1 MAEEN
6 SQQGQQQEQ
15 GQQAQQ
21 QTQQQEQKTEV
32 KFTQEDLN
40 KLLQDRLATEKT
52 KHQKE
57 LDDLKA
63 QMTRDAELSKMNEQ
77 ERIKAELEDYKAK
90 FQKSQDEI
98 ALNLQTEQTR
108 GLLKEANLSNDFLK
122 FVLVPKD
129 ENQTK
134 VNIQNLKTVF
144 DAEVKKGVEAQ
155 IKPHKPGNVTN
166 TVATGNG
173 QQDKRRSY
181 SGFNLQNS
189 VAEFYNKN

>member
-6 SQQGQQQEQ
+6 SQQEQQQKQEK
-15 GQQAQQ
+15 

-134 VNIQNLKTVF
+134 INIQNLKTVF

>member
-6 SQQGQQQEQ
+6 SPQEQQQNQEK
-15 GQQAQQ
+15 
-21 QTQQQEQKTEV
+21 QTQQQEKKTEV

-108 GLLKEANLSNDFLK
+108 GFLKEANLSNDFLK

-134 VNIQNLKTVF
+134 ANIQNLKTVF

-166 TVATGNG
+166 IVATGNG

>member
-6 SQQGQQQEQ
+6 SQQEQQQEQ

-21 QTQQQEQKTEV
+21 QEQKTEA

-40 KLLQDRLATEKT
+40 KLLQERLATEKT

-134 VNIQNLKTVF
+134 ANIQNLKTVF

>member
-6 SQQGQQQEQ
+6 SQQEQQQEQ
-15 GQQAQQ
+15 EK

-108 GLLKEANLSNDFLK
+108 VLLKEANLSNDFLK

-134 VNIQNLKTVF
+134 INIQNLKTVF

>member
-6 SQQGQQQEQ
+6 SQQEQQQKQEK
-15 GQQAQQ
+15 

-40 KLLQDRLATEKT
+40 KLLQDRLATEKA

-134 VNIQNLKTVF
+134 ANIQNLKTVF

-166 TVATGNG
+166 TVDTGNG
-173 QQDKRRSY
+173 QQNKRRSY

>member
-6 SQQGQQQEQ
+6 SQQEQQQEQ
-15 GQQAQQ
+15 EK

>member
-6 SQQGQQQEQ
+6 SQQEQQQKQEKQ
-15 GQQAQQ
+15 P
-21 QTQQQEQKTEV
+21 QQQEQKTEV

>member
-6 SQQGQQQEQ
+6 SQQEQQQEQ
-15 GQQAQQ
+15 EK

-40 KLLQDRLATEKT
+40 KLLQERLATEKT

-108 GLLKEANLSNDFLK
+108 VLLKEANLSNDFLK

>member
-1 MAEEN
+1 MEKEN
-6 SQQGQQQEQ
+6 SQQEQQQKQEKQ
-15 GQQAQQ
+15 P
-21 QTQQQEQKTEV
+21 QQQEQKTEV

>member
-6 SQQGQQQEQ
+6 SQQEQQQKQEK
-15 GQQAQQ
+15 

-134 VNIQNLKTVF
+134 ANIQNLKTVF

-166 TVATGNG
+166 IVDTGNG

>member
-15 GQQAQQ
+15 EQHAQQ

-108 GLLKEANLSNDFLK
+108 GFLKEANLSNDFLK

-134 VNIQNLKTVF
+134 ANIQNLKTVF

-155 IKPHKPGNVTN
+155 IKTHKPGNVTN
-166 TVATGNG
+166 IVATGNG

>member
-6 SQQGQQQEQ
+6 SQQEQQQKQEK
-15 GQQAQQ
+15 

-166 TVATGNG
+166 TIATGNG

>member
-1 MAEEN
+1 MPEED
-6 SQQGQQQEQ
+6 SQQEQQQEQ
-15 GQQAQQ
+15 EK

-166 TVATGNG
+166 IVATGNG

>member
-6 SQQGQQQEQ
+6 SQQEQQQKQENQ
-15 GQQAQQ
+15 S
-21 QTQQQEQKTEV
+21 QQQEQKTEV

>member
-6 SQQGQQQEQ
+6 SQQEQQQEQ
-15 GQQAQQ
+15 EK
-21 QTQQQEQKTEV
+21 QTQQQEQKTEA

-40 KLLQDRLATEKT
+40 KLLQERLATEKT

-134 VNIQNLKTVF
+134 ANIQNLKTVF

>member
-15 GQQAQQ
+15 EK

-40 KLLQDRLATEKT
+40 KFLQDRLATEKT

-108 GLLKEANLSNDFLK
+108 VLLKEANLSNDFLK

-134 VNIQNLKTVF
+134 ANIQNLKTVF

-166 TVATGNG
+166 IVSTGNG

>member
-6 SQQGQQQEQ
+6 SQQEQQQKQER
-15 GQQAQQ
+15 

-63 QMTRDAELSKMNEQ
+63 RMTRDAELSKMNEQ

-134 VNIQNLKTVF
+134 ANIQNLKTVF

>member
-6 SQQGQQQEQ
+6 SQQEQQQKQEK
-15 GQQAQQ
+15 

-40 KLLQDRLATEKT
+40 KLLQDRLATEKA

-134 VNIQNLKTVF
+134 VNSQNLKTVF

-155 IKPHKPGNVTN
+155 IKPHKPGNVIN

>member
-6 SQQGQQQEQ
+6 SPQEQQQNQEK
-15 GQQAQQ
+15 

-108 GLLKEANLSNDFLK
+108 GFLKEANLSNDFLK

-134 VNIQNLKTVF
+134 ANIQNLKTVF

-166 TVATGNG
+166 IVATGNG